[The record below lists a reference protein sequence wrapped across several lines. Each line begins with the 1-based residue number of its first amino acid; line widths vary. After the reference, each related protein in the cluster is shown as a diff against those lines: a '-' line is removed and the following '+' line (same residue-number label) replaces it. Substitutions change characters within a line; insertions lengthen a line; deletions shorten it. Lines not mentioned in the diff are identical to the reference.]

1 MQTAISENSRMSF
14 EQNEYERRYVD
25 ITERYNTIKSE
36 YVKISEQIES
46 KKAQKGLFK
55 MFIQALE
62 KQGTFVEKF
71 DERLWSRLVQ
81 EVVANDKNDMRFIFK
96 NGFDIKMR

>member
-1 MQTAISENSRMSF
+1 MAL

-46 KKAQKGLFK
+46 KKAQKELFK

-62 KQGTFVEKF
+62 KHGTLVEKF

>member
-1 MQTAISENSRMSF
+1 
-14 EQNEYERRYVD
+14 
-25 ITERYNTIKSE
+25 
-36 YVKISEQIES
+36 
-46 KKAQKGLFK
+46 

-62 KQGTFVEKF
+62 KHGTLVEKF